1 MRFGVSVATHIGN
14 ADLAVHAEDLGF
26 DTLWATDSQMIWSD
40 VYSYLCLAA
49 RLTSRVTLGPM
60 VAVAPTRLAPVTAQ
74 SIATVNYLAPGR
86 TALAIGTAHTAMRT
100 MGMEPMRVAA
110 FAEYLRVV
118 RALLRDEEVE
128 YELDGRRHWIR
139 FMQRDLDM
147 VRLEPRI
154 PMYVSAFGPRTQRL
168 AGRYGDGIVG
178 GDRSDPAG
186 RDALADRLRAGAAD
200 DGRDLPDGFGYLR
213 MAPIGVVMPGE
224 AVDSDQVVDAV
235 GPLLVSQFHS
245 AWHGY
250 IDDPDGFVPPP
261 AIRPGWEQYL
271 AILRARGGPADRQ
284 YIDIHEGHGTVV
296 PDDERP
302 LVTKE
307 LIRAAAI
314 VGEPDE
320 VAERVRAIAATGVTE
335 LILRIGYTN
344 ARETMTRF
352 ATHVLPRV

>member
-49 RLTSRVTLGPM
+49 RLTSRVTLGPL

-86 TALAIGTAHTAMRT
+86 TALAIGTAHTAMRS
-100 MGMEPMRVAA
+100 MGMDPMRVAE

-118 RALLRDEEVE
+118 RALLGDEEVE
-128 YELDGRRHWIR
+128 YQLDGRKHWIR
-139 FMQRDLDM
+139 FMQRDLD
-147 VRLEPRI
+147 VVQLQPRV
-154 PMYVSAFGPRTQRL
+154 PMYVSAFGPRTQHL

-178 GDRSDPAG
+178 GDRSDPA
-186 RDALADRLRAGAAD
+186 RRARLEDRLRAGAAE
-200 DGRDLPDGFGYLR
+200 DGRDLPADFGYLR

-224 AVDSDQVVDAV
+224 TVDSDEVIDAV
-235 GPLLVSQFHS
+235 GPLLVAQFHS
-245 AWHGY
+245 AWHNY
-250 IDDPDGFVPPP
+250 VDDPDGFVPPP
-261 AIRPGWEQYL
+261 ALRPGWEQYL
-271 AILRARGGPADRQ
+271 AIIGARSIPADRQ

-296 PDDERP
+296 RPDERP

-320 VAERVRAIAATGVTE
+320 VAERVRAIAETGVTE
-335 LILRIGYTN
+335 LILRIGYIN

-352 ATHVLPRV
+352 ATQVRPRV